1 MFYTKFNTSDGIE
14 FIPLKEP
21 EPEPEPET
29 ETETES
35 EPEQKQ
41 KDIKSQIQ
49 NNLNYLNNSNNEL
62 INSDTTCCI
71 CLENNNST
79 SKQLNCRC
87 KIKIHKKCIEEMCK
101 KNIKKCP
108 LCSDTFYIDVS
119 NASNASNASNVS
131 EIKQYYEYVKKNL
144 NKFFL
149 LLFITIS
156 VFTYFINIFY
166 ILPNVIFYES
176 LNNYCNDIYKKCE

>member
-14 FIPLKEP
+14 FIPLK
-21 EPEPEPET
+21 EPET

-71 CLENNNST
+71 CL
-79 SKQLNCRC
+79 
-87 KIKIHKKCIEEMCK
+87 
-101 KNIKKCP
+101 
-108 LCSDTFYIDVS
+108 
-119 NASNASNASNVS
+119 
-131 EIKQYYEYVKKNL
+131 
-144 NKFFL
+144 
-149 LLFITIS
+149 
-156 VFTYFINIFY
+156 
-166 ILPNVIFYES
+166 
-176 LNNYCNDIYKKCE
+176 

>member
-21 EPEPEPET
+21 ETETETESEPEPETETET

-71 CLENNNST
+71 CL
-79 SKQLNCRC
+79 
-87 KIKIHKKCIEEMCK
+87 
-101 KNIKKCP
+101 
-108 LCSDTFYIDVS
+108 
-119 NASNASNASNVS
+119 
-131 EIKQYYEYVKKNL
+131 
-144 NKFFL
+144 
-149 LLFITIS
+149 
-156 VFTYFINIFY
+156 
-166 ILPNVIFYES
+166 
-176 LNNYCNDIYKKCE
+176 